1 MDEVRAYQPYLRNPD
16 VGLALDPEWSMR
28 RHEIPGQVIGSTDA
42 SIVNQAG
49 AYLSALV
56 KRYNLPQ
63 KLLIVHQFT
72 PGMIQHRRTLVE
84 HPGVALVI
92 NVDGFGNPAN
102 KISKYD
108 LFAKR
113 RPPWY
118 NGFKLFYHEDTHM
131 MSPRAVM
138 HLHPRPNVIIYE

>member
-1 MDEVRAYQPYLRNPD
+1 M
-16 VGLALDPEWSMR
+16 
-28 RHEIPGQVIGSTDA
+28 IGSTDA

-56 KRYNLPQ
+56 KRYDLPQ

-72 PGMIQHRRTLVE
+72 PGMIQHRRTLAE

-92 NVDGFGNPAN
+92 NIDGFGNPPN

-113 RPPWY
+113 HPPWY
-118 NGFKLFYHEDTHM
+118 NGFKLFYHEDVHM